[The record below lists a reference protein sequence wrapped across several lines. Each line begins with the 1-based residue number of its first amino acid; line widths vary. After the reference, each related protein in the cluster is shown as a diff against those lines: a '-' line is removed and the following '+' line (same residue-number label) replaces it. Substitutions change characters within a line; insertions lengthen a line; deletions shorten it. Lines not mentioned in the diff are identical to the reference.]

1 MSLALDACDVTL
13 DRYNCGMARR
23 KDPLDKV
30 DNLAARKAKYR
41 PVAEALTDVY
51 GQLDWSRQQ
60 DGMDELISCILSQST
75 NDTNRDRAFA
85 RLKEAYSAWESVR
98 FADLAELTEVIRP
111 AGLANQKA
119 PRIQDVLGD
128 IYEQA
133 GDYSIDFLN
142 DRSVEGAKDW
152 LCSLRGVGPKTAA
165 IVLCFAYGRPA
176 FPVDTHIYRVS
187 KRIGFI
193 PEKLSANDAHPVMEA
208 IAPADDYYQF
218 HIQLIQHGRDTC
230 HARKP
235 ACERCPISEHCD
247 YFAANWRGS

>member
-1 MSLALDACDVTL
+1 
-13 DRYNCGMARR
+13 MARK
-23 KDPLDKV
+23 KDPLEKV
-30 DNLAARKAKYR
+30 DRFDARKAKYA
-41 PVAEALTDVY
+41 PIAVALTEVY
-51 GQLDWSRQQ
+51 GELDWSRNQ

-85 RLKEAYSAWESVR
+85 RLKERFPSWEAVR
-98 FADLAELTEVIRP
+98 FAALDELIDAVRP

-119 PRIQDVLGD
+119 PRIQNALEVIFDR
-128 IYEQA
+128 A

-142 DRSVEGAKDW
+142 ELPLAEAKAW
-152 LCSLRGVGPKTAA
+152 LISLKGIGSKTAA

-187 KRIGFI
+187 KRIGFL
-193 PEKLSANDAHPVMEA
+193 PEKLSAGDAHPVMEA
-208 IAPADDYYQF
+208 IAPPEAYYQF

-235 ACERCPISEHCD
+235 ACERCPISEQCD
-247 YFAANWRGS
+247 FFAAAESVA

>member
-1 MSLALDACDVTL
+1 
-13 DRYNCGMARR
+13 MARKR
-23 KDPLDKV
+23 DPLDKV
-30 DNLAARKAKYR
+30 DNLPARRAKYA
-41 PVAEALTDVY
+41 PVAAALTQVY
-51 GQLDWSRQQ
+51 GRLDWSRDQ

-85 RLKEAYSAWESVR
+85 RLKESYPDWAAVR
-98 FADLAELTEVIRP
+98 FADLADLTEVIRP

-119 PRIQDVLGD
+119 PRIQDVLGV
-128 IYEQA
+128 IYERA

-142 DRSVEGAKDW
+142 DLTIDEAKAW

-187 KRIGFI
+187 KRIGFL

-208 IAPADDYYQF
+208 IAPASDYYQF
-218 HIQLIQHGRDTC
+218 HIQLIQHGRDIC
-230 HARKP
+230 HARTP
-235 ACERCPISEHCD
+235 ACARCPISDHCD
-247 YFAANWRGS
+247 YFANVENAG